1 VSDLP
6 VIASAFVSGFVAPSV
21 VAWYALTS
29 QRRDEE
35 RLDRAELRT
44 VLDAAA
50 HALGDSRRAVD
61 SVAER
66 WRRGEPRSSE
76 DFREAAQRHG
86 GASAAAQ
93 DAKDRIS
100 IRLKTGDDAVSA
112 FEKAAR
118 ALDSYA
124 ALLAPYLQ
132 GSGQHI
138 DGAALVASRSEFITA
153 LDGYYAAAREVSGGN
168 SRHAQ
173 RIAAVVALVA
183 MIVGAVFIGAAY
195 EADRNG
201 GRLRVDGS
209 EVQAVVSRV
218 VVPNAGQIR
227 CVPGQSDGLGVWRCV
242 RPGASSKHHLRATVL
257 SDGRVFVQLGTEP
270 PHEACCVK
278 IR

>member
-1 VSDLP
+1 MSDLP
-6 VIASAFVSGFVAPSV
+6 VIATAFVSGFVAPSV

-29 QRRDEE
+29 QRREEE

-61 SVAER
+61 TVAER
-66 WRRGEPRSSE
+66 WKRGEPRSGD
-76 DFREAAQRHG
+76 DFREAVHRHR

-100 IRLKTGDDAVSA
+100 IRLKAGDEIVSA

-138 DGAALVASRSEFITA
+138 DGAALEASRSEFITA
-153 LDGYYAAAREVSGGN
+153 LDGYYAAARKVSGGN
-168 SRHAQ
+168 SRRVQ
-173 RIAAVVALVA
+173 RIAGVVALLAIV
-183 MIVGAVFIGAAY
+183 VGAVFIGAAY

-201 GRLRVDGS
+201 GRLRVNGS

-218 VVPNAGQIR
+218 AVPNGGPIR
-227 CVPGQSDGLGVWRCV
+227 CVPGQSDGLGVWRCI

-257 SDGRVFVQLGTEP
+257 SDSRVLVQWGTEP
-270 PHEACCVK
+270 PYETCCVK